1 MASAQF
7 DNWDAGDA
15 PVLQVAATGGFDSYE
30 PGGAVVLELEGM
42 LARSE
47 VLPVEWFIYV
57 THNAILPVAW
67 SGNLREDFR
76 LPVEWEAGRL
86 YFSPF
91 LPVEFDGSKPRTIDV
106 LLPVE
111 WSGSVE
117 TSLGA
122 ALPVE
127 WAGSAPLA
135 LDQLLPIEFTG
146 LFARSEVLPIESSGL
161 DPDSFAHIW
170 NVLVGLDSPLLH
182 QWLIVTVALSA
193 ALQHRWNVIE
203 PIESLLHEWR
213 VLPDL
218 LTPFNEDIQKPVAET
233 EKTP

>member
-7 DNWDAGDA
+7 DNWDGNA
-15 PVLQVAATGGFDSYE
+15 PVVQTAATGGFDSYE
-30 PGGAVVLELEGM
+30 PGGAVVLEVEGM
-42 LARSE
+42 LVRSE
-47 VLPVEWFIYV
+47 VLPVEWF
-57 THNAILPVAW
+57 THVKHDAILPVAW
-67 SGNLREDFR
+67 SGNLRENFR

-91 LPVEFDGSKPRTIDV
+91 LPVEFDGSKPRTLDV

-127 WAGSAPLA
+127 WGGSTLLT
-135 LDQLLPIEFTG
+135 LDQLLQIEFQG
-146 LFARSEVLPIESSGL
+146 LFARSEILDIESSGL
-161 DPDSFAHIW
+161 DPNTLAHVW
-170 NVLVGLDSPLLH
+170 NVLVGLNSPLLH
-182 QWLIVTVALSA
+182 QWLVVVTALSGA
-193 ALQHRWNVIE
+193 TLQHRWNVTE
-203 PIESLLHEWR
+203 PLASLLHEWR

-218 LTPFNEDIQKPVAET
+218 LTPFSEDIQKPVAEV